1 MRSITLRRPCFA
13 GLLVVALASSCASDR
28 PPVSFSERPAL
39 QAESVVGCG
48 GGALRYLVPER
59 ALPALR
65 EATAAQL
72 ASEPPYD
79 VESERIPCE
88 TCDAHGGVC
97 AYVVIRYRDVHDG
110 RAGQRLRFSSSV
122 VRSSSSWQVKDSE
135 RVYDEARLI
144 GGVSFDDAR
153 AALDWAREGPLGPG
167 SIDSIAS
174 VKDLYDGEAPRRAE
188 LRLARIVRVE
198 EGSVAFRYLY
208 VRRVEGRIVVE
219 GERTAHVEGPLPPS
233 VRGEEVAEP
242 HAPW

>member
-1 MRSITLRRPCFA
+1 MPCLPQRSPSL
-13 GLLVVALASSCASDR
+13 LLVVALASSCANDR
-28 PPVSFSERPAL
+28 AAVSFSKRPAL
-39 QAESVVGCG
+39 QEEPVVGCG

-72 ASEPPYD
+72 AQEPPYD

-88 TCDAHGGVC
+88 TCDAHGSVC

-122 VRSSSSWQVKDSE
+122 VRSSSSWQVQDSE

-153 AALDWAREGPLGPG
+153 SVLEWAREGALGPG
-167 SIDSIAS
+167 SIDSVAS
-174 VKDLYDGEAPRRAE
+174 VEDLYEAEAPRRAE

-198 EGSVAFRYLY
+198 EGAVAFRYLY
-208 VRRVEGRIVVE
+208 VRRAGDDFVVE
-219 GERTAHVEGPLPPS
+219 GERIARVDGPLPPS
-233 VRGEEVAEP
+233 VRGEEPVEP